1 MKRHQEAPLPGSA
14 GLPAWLAWQAD
25 QQPQAI
31 ALRHKRLGIWQQWR
45 WAELQQQVAA
55 LAAGLAAQGFAAGHS
70 LVLLSHPRPEVLLLS
85 LAAQW
90 LGGEAVALDP
100 QQPVRDLQAILL
112 HLQPRWLL
120 VEDAEALH
128 SLPRDLPSPALLL
141 YAEGRG
147 LQQRV
152 GPGWQAVAQLQQAG
166 AALPAPALLAS
177 NSAVAFRFW
186 RVDGRGELQQQ
197 ALQHGH
203 LLQAGSQLL
212 QAEGLTANEDALASR
227 AFASSA
233 QVRYLL
239 APWLQAG
246 FRLNF
251 PENLAT
257 RDNDRRELGPTL
269 VGGTRE
275 TYTRLE
281 QLARSRLPPTGSWQ
295 RALVDRVLQ
304 PDAGRFWRWAGHYSV
319 IRPLRDVLGFSR
331 TRVPLLLGAPLAENT
346 RHFFAV
352 LGVEV
357 RNWPD
362 SGEWQQR
369 ALQPEP
375 EGSTQQ
381 WRPSATPPLQA

>member
-1 MKRHQEAPLPGSA
+1 MKRHQEAPHPEAAS
-14 GLPAWLAWQAD
+14 LPAWLAWQAD
-25 QQPQAI
+25 KQPQAI

-45 WAELQQQVAA
+45 WAALQQQVAA
-55 LAAGLAAQGFAAGHS
+55 LAAGLAARGFADGHS
-70 LVLLSHPRPEVLLLS
+70 LVLLSHPGPDVLLLS

-100 QQPVRDLQAILL
+100 QQPASELHAILH

-120 VEDAEALH
+120 VEDADVLQ
-128 SLPRDLPSPALLL
+128 SLPPTLPAAELLL

-152 GPGWQAVAQLQQAG
+152 GAGWLAVSQLQQEG
-166 AALPAPALLAS
+166 SALPAPALLAS

-186 RVDGRGELQQQ
+186 RVDGRGQLQQQ
-197 ALQHGH
+197 VLQHGH
-203 LLQAGSQLL
+203 LLQAGRQLL
-212 QAEGLTANEDALASR
+212 QAEQLSANEDALASR

-269 VGGTRE
+269 VAGTRE
-275 TYTRLE
+275 TYSRLE
-281 QLARSRLPPTGSWQ
+281 QLARSRLPPSGSWQ
-295 RALVDRVLQ
+295 RGLVDRVLQ
-304 PDAGRFWRWAGHYSV
+304 PGAGRFWRWVGYYSV

-346 RHFFAV
+346 RHFFAA

-362 SGEWQQR
+362 SAEWQQR
-369 ALQPEP
+369 QLPAEP
-375 EGSTQQ
+375 ETGTRQ
-381 WRPSATPPLQA
+381 WLQADTPPLGA